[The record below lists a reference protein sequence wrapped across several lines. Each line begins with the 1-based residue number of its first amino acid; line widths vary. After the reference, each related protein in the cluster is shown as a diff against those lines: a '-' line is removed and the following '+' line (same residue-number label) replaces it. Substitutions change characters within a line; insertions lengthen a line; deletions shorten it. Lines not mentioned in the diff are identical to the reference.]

1 MNLSFRQT
9 LLGIFITISPVFA
22 QETPPFLTQHN
33 AAWVEKTLQSL
44 TLEEK
49 IGQMLM
55 PRGNTSGKG
64 YKPEILKEWVT
75 RYKVGGLVFF
85 AGQPTRQVQI
95 VNELQSLSKVPLLIG
110 MDLEWGLAMRLDSTV
125 RFPYQMTLGAMQ
137 GNEELLYQMGQEV
150 AKQSK
155 RLGVHINY
163 APVVDINNNPANPV
177 INFRSFGED
186 KELVTRKSLAYMKG
200 MQAERLL
207 TTAKH
212 FPGHGD
218 TGVDSHYDLP
228 VITHDKNRLKDI
240 ELYPF
245 QSLIQHGIS
254 GIMTAHLSIPKLEST
269 PNLASTFSN
278 KIVTDLLRKEMGFQ
292 GLVFTDAMDMQGAVK
307 HFPKGTALV
316 KAILAGNDI
325 LETFEEVPQAFDAIL
340 AAVKSGELTEE
351 VINQRV
357 RKILMA
363 KSWVGLDQY
372 QPVPEKNLIA
382 DVNTRTSEWLNR
394 LFAEKSLTVLRNE
407 DNSLPIQS
415 LDQEIGVLSLGSAQP
430 TAFQRMVSQY
440 TQVKTWQSLAVEAD
454 SVRLP
459 ILSEVKQVQQ
469 LIVGLHLPSIRP
481 YGNYGITPAHE
492 KWVASLM
499 EVHPNAIW
507 VVMGNPYVLD
517 KIPSLKNAKA
527 LVLTGQQ
534 TNYLEEAAAQGIMG
548 GVDMT
553 GRLPVTV
560 NADFPLRSGR
570 DVKAN
575 GRLAFGIPEM
585 VGIPGLALESAVDS
599 VILAGLRAGAYPGA
613 TMEIVKDGRV
623 IYQKAFGAPTFEGQS
638 NQNQKSLFEQ
648 GTKADVMDG
657 GKNVPLSSASGS
669 VITNKQPEFSVQSV
683 YDLASL
689 TKISTA
695 ALAILQWKS
704 EGLFDWNAPA
714 GQYFT
719 EWKGTNKENLTFL
732 DMLTH
737 RSGLKAWIPFWM
749 DAVDTLATLQ
759 KASLDPRWSNDWVKN
774 EVPRNFWQRLFG
786 KKKTYQIDYM
796 GTLAAQKGFWMKVI
810 SPQTLVWKPGVFSNQ
825 PSVEYPV
832 EVTDSLFLH
841 RTYAD
846 KIAKQIQDSP
856 VNPKQG
862 YVYSDLHY
870 YLYPALGQRL
880 TGLDWDSYLKKT
892 YRSLGAYTLTYNP
905 RKHFPLQQI
914 IPTER
919 DTLFRQTLIHGRVH
933 DEGAALLGGISGHAG
948 LFGAVHDVTK
958 LMYLYLKKGSLA
970 GKTYFQ
976 AKDLETMTQ
985 YVFPQEKN
993 RRGIAFDKL
1002 DFDPK
1007 VANGP
1012 RLASPQSYGHSGF
1025 TGTFTW
1031 VDPVHNLVYVFL
1043 SNRVY
1048 PTRDN
1053 GIISTLNIRTEV
1065 GNAIYRAMAVKP

>member
-1 MNLSFRQT
+1 MNLPIRNSI
-9 LLGIFITISPVFA
+9 LGILLATTTVFA

-55 PRGNTSGKG
+55 PRGNTSGRG
-64 YKPEILKEWVT
+64 YKPEILKEWVSK
-75 RYKVGGLVFF
+75 YKVGGLVFF

-155 RLGVHINY
+155 RMGVHINY

-186 KELVTRKSLAYMKG
+186 KESVMRKALAYMKG
-200 MQAERLL
+200 MQSERLL
-207 TTAKH
+207 TSAKH

-228 VITHDKNRLKDI
+228 VISHDKSRLKAT

-245 QSLIQHGIS
+245 QSLINEGIS
-254 GIMTAHLSIPKLEST
+254 GIMTAHLSIPNLEST
-269 PNLASTFSN
+269 PNLASTFSKN
-278 KIVTDLLRKEMGFQ
+278 IVTDLLRKEMGFQ

-325 LETFEEVPQAFDAIL
+325 LETFEDVPQAFEAIL
-340 AAVKSGELTEE
+340 AAVKSGELTEQ

-372 QPVPEKNLIA
+372 QPVKETNLIS
-382 DVNTRTSEWLNR
+382 DVNTRTSDWLNR
-394 LFAEKSLTVLRNE
+394 LFAEKTLTVLRN
-407 DNSLPIQS
+407 DGKILPISS

-430 TAFQRMVSQY
+430 TSFQRMLAQY
-440 TQVKTWQSLAVEAD
+440 TKISAWHSLAVEAD
-454 SVRLP
+454 SVRAP
-459 ILSEVKQVQQ
+459 ILSEVKKVKQ
-469 LIVGLHLPSIRP
+469 LIVGIHLPSIRP
-481 YGNYGITPAHE
+481 YGNYGITEAHE
-492 KWVASLM
+492 KWVSALM
-499 EVHPNAIW
+499 DLHPDAIW
-507 VVMGNPYVLD
+507 VVMGNPYSLD
-517 KIPSLKNAKA
+517 KIPSLKKAKA
-527 LVLTGQQ
+527 LVLTSQQ

-560 NADFPLRSGR
+560 NADFPLRAG
-570 DVKAN
+570 VNVMAN
-575 GRLAFGIPEM
+575 GRLAFGSPEM
-585 VGIPGLALESAVDS
+585 VGISGEQLESKVDS

-623 IYQKAFGAPTFEGQS
+623 IYQKAFGAQTFE
-638 NQNQKSLFEQ
+638 NQAGDHQKSQFEQ
-648 GTKADVMDG
+648 GTKVDVMDG
-657 GKNVPLSSASGS
+657 GKNVLTQTKGKSEVPA
-669 VITNKQPEFSVQSV
+669 NQPSLTVQSL

-689 TKISTA
+689 TKITTS

-704 EGLFDWNAPA
+704 EGKFDWNAPA
-714 GQYFT
+714 SQYFT
-719 EWKGTNKENLTFL
+719 EWKGTNKENLRFI

-749 DAVDTLATLQ
+749 DAVDTLATLK

-774 EVPRNFWQRLFG
+774 EIPRTFLQRLFG
-786 KKKTYQIDYM
+786 KKKQVEIDYV
-796 GTLAAQKGFWMKVI
+796 GTLASKKGFWMKIV
-810 SPQTLVWKPGVFSNQ
+810 SPQTLVWKPGIFSNER
-825 PSVEYPV
+825 SDEFPV
-832 EVTDSLFLH
+832 EVTDSLYLH
-841 RTYAD
+841 RSYAN

-856 VNPKQG
+856 VNPAQG

-880 TGLDWDSYLKKT
+880 TGMSWDSYLKKT
-892 YRSLGAYTLTYNP
+892 YHALGAYTLTYNP
-905 RKHFPLQQI
+905 RSYFPLSQI
-914 IPTER
+914 VPTER
-919 DTLFRQTLIHGRVH
+919 DTLFRKTLIHGRVH

-948 LFGAVHDVTK
+948 LFGSVHDVTK
-958 LMYLYLKKGSLA
+958 LMHLYLKKGTLA

-976 AKDLETMTQ
+976 SADLEAMTG
-985 YVFPQEKN
+985 YVFPEEKN

-1002 DFDPK
+1002 DLDPK
-1007 VANGP
+1007 IANGP

-1031 VDPVHNLVYVFL
+1031 IDPVHNLVYVFL

-1053 GIISTLNIRTEV
+1053 GKISTMNIRTEV
-1065 GNAIYRAMAVKP
+1065 GNAIYQAMQKK